1 MGRINLRR
9 QFDPS
14 YTTTVDSTGVLEAPA
29 TVLCWLGTR
38 GASGMEL
45 PDAASGPRH
54 RTRVRAAGSLEK
66 LDDRPVL
73 KCQLHD

>member
-1 MGRINLRR
+1 MTPVRPVVHHDRGLDRGSGSSGHRECR
-9 QFDPS
+9 H
-14 YTTTVDSTGVLEAPA
+14 
-29 TVLCWLGTR
+29 GTR

-54 RTRVRAAGSLEK
+54 RTRARAAGRLEE